1 MYRSDKFFYITLAF
15 MEDRLIALALGS
27 VLGIA
32 AAMGIFVSHLG
43 AARFGRG
50 NHVLEILIRLV
61 VFGVILVGAGEL
73 IGANFGSFVR
83 QYPAWFFGAVAA
95 LFVATPWAFGV
106 LVGHRGPRHER

>member
-1 MYRSDKFFYITLAF
+1 
-15 MEDRLIALALGS
+15 MEDRLIAFALGS

-32 AAMGIFVSHLG
+32 AAMGIFISHLG

-73 IGANFGSFVR
+73 IGANFGFYVR
-83 QYPAWFFGAVAA
+83 QHPAWFFGAVAA

-106 LVGHRGPRHER
+106 LISHRGPRHER

>member
-1 MYRSDKFFYITLAF
+1 MNRIKGLLRFSV
-15 MEDRLIALALGS
+15 LIALALGS

-61 VFGVILVGAGEL
+61 VFGVILVGSGEL

-95 LFVATPWAFGV
+95 LFVASPWAFGV
-106 LVGHRGPRHER
+106 LVGHRGARHER